1 MSLLLKLKENFSDKQ
16 TELNQAVNE
25 YTEKIDGE
33 TENEEKDVGKARVD
47 IDIQALANTLQYI
60 CHFDYIK
67 KHALYSNNSEVIG
80 ISLDKNIVIETI
92 DSHIIDYNRSVE
104 AMFPI
109 IKLRIYIDDIKV
121 KFLVLKRNIN
131 YEWEI
136 DVQDNMF
143 PMSHGVINFINKW
156 SEDQLNK
163 KREIE
168 KLKEDEKKQKEQEK
182 LNKLIEVYEKYKKYE
197 E

>member
-92 DSHIIDYNRSVE
+92 DSHIIDYNRFVE
-104 AMFPI
+104 ATFPI

-156 SEDQLNK
+156 SEDQLCPHRSGNQCK
-163 KREIE
+163 S
-168 KLKEDEKKQKEQEK
+168 
-182 LNKLIEVYEKYKKYE
+182 
-197 E
+197 

>member
-16 TELNQAVNE
+16 TELNQVVNE

-92 DSHIIDYNRSVE
+92 DSHIIDYNRFVE
-104 AMFPI
+104 ATFPI

-182 LNKLIEVYEKYKKYE
+182 LNKLIEVYEEYKKYE